1 MGTERDD
8 GNDDIR
14 EQQQKTDVGTGHGVR
29 GQGGQEESKGV
40 PVADNVEDRESRHDQ
55 PR

>member
-1 MGTERDD
+1 MGRER
-8 GNDDIR
+8 NDEHDEIR

-40 PVADNVEDRESRHDQ
+40 PESDGNAGGEARPDRGR
-55 PR
+55 